1 MKLNRTNLIISITSI
16 ALFIVLLIQ
25 IKWIYETAR
34 IKEELFNEKANI
46 VLARTTD
53 AITKDTATCRKLEM
67 GIGNNE
73 IQKIDSLIKYYLK
86 FYNFH
91 LNYTFEVIKPTASSI
106 NKVIDFNQNTHP
118 DQPACYQVGLENI
131 AQSNGWEL
139 KMYFPE
145 KKQYILA
152 EMGIQFITSV
162 VLIILVFILSL
173 KTIFSLMR
181 EKQLSEH
188 STDFLNN
195 MTHEFKT
202 PLTNIS
208 LAGKM
213 LAKESASGNADKIKH
228 YSEII
233 IEENEKL
240 KLQVEHV
247 LSMTAL
253 ERGEIR
259 LRKTII
265 DFHELI
271 HDALKM
277 ISIQIENKEG
287 IAVTTLNA
295 DKAIVSGDKTHL
307 TNVMYN
313 LIENAIKYSEG
324 KPELLIH
331 TFNTEGYLNISVTD
345 KGVGIEREY
354 QKNIFD
360 KYFRVPTGDVHDVK
374 GFGLGLAYTKKIID
388 LHQGT
393 VTVQSEKNKGSTFTI
408 ALKYV

>member
-1 MKLNRTNLIISITSI
+1 MKLSRTNLIISITSI

-53 AITKDTATCRKLEM
+53 AITKDTATCRMLEM
-67 GIGNNE
+67 GIGSSE

-331 TFNTEGYLNISVTD
+331 TFNSEGYLNISVTD

>member
-331 TFNTEGYLNISVTD
+331 TFNSEGYLNISVTD